1 MEQKRIVEAE
11 EILLKHPFTSILAGP
26 TGCGKTTFV
35 QKLLKHVKD
44 IVSPPPQRIVYCYS
58 IWQDKFSELLYEN
71 PGIEFNEGII
81 PTESINK
88 TTRNLI
94 ILDDLM
100 NESKDD
106 VNVSNLFTKG
116 SHHKNMS
123 IIFMSQ
129 NLFVQGK
136 HMRSISLNAHYLAVF
151 KNPRDKAQF
160 SCLSR
165 QMYPKN
171 QKFLDECFAD
181 ATSRPFGYLF
191 LDLKQSTRDNLRIRT
206 DIFPGEENIVYV
218 LKN

>member
-1 MEQKRIVEAE
+1 MIQNKIISVD
-11 EILLKHPFTSILAGP
+11 EIKMKHPFTAILAGP
-26 TGCGKTTFV
+26 TACGKTTFI
-35 QKLLKHVKD
+35 QKLLKHVKEM
-44 IVSPPPQRIVYCYS
+44 VTPLPERIVYCYS
-58 IWQDKFSELLYEN
+58 IWQDKFKEFLLDN
-71 PGIEFNEGII
+71 PSIEFREGII
-81 PTESINK
+81 NIDEIHKDIRS
-88 TTRNLI
+88 LV

-129 NLFVQGK
+129 NLFIQGK
-136 HMRSISLNAHYLAVF
+136 HMRSISLNSHYLVVF

-160 SCLSR
+160 SCLAR

-171 QKFLDECFAD
+171 QKFLDECFEE
-181 ATSRPFGYLF
+181 ATLRPYGYLF
-191 LDLKQSTRDNLRIRT
+191 IDLKQSTRDDLRIRT
-206 DIFPGEENIVYV
+206 DIFPNEQNIVYV